1 MSTRC
6 KPGDLAVVL
15 YSDIPENVGL
25 FVDVIEADDP
35 NKHGIALLH
44 DGQVWICRARGA
56 ITYRNIFGEVCILK
70 EGPIPDEVL
79 KPIRPDPIGADTE
92 TEKELETA

>member
-1 MSTRC
+1 MNCR
-6 KPGDLAVVL
+6 PGDMAVVL

-35 NKHGIALLH
+35 TRHDITLLH
-44 DGQVWICRARGA
+44 PGQVWICRARGR
-56 ITYRNIFGEVCILK
+56 ITYRNIFGQICHLT

-79 KPIRPDPIGADTE
+79 KPIRPPEQDTNTQ
-92 TEKELETA
+92 TEKDLEVAA

>member
-1 MSTRC
+1 MNC
-6 KPGDLAVVL
+6 EPGDLAVVL

-35 NKHGIALLH
+35 NKHGIGLLH
-44 DGQVWICRARGA
+44 DGHVWSCRARGV
-56 ITYRNIFGEVCILK
+56 ITYRNIFGQLAILK

-79 KPIRPDPIGADTE
+79 KPIRPEPIGADT
-92 TEKELETA
+92 TTQKELEVTA

>member
-1 MSTRC
+1 MNC

-15 YSDIPENVGL
+15 YSDIPENIGL

-35 NKHGIALLH
+35 SKHDMSLLH
-44 DGQVWICRARGA
+44 PGQIWQCRARGV
-56 ITYRNIFGEVCILK
+56 IRYRNIFGEYIAIG

-79 KPIRPDPIGADTE
+79 KPIRPPAQDTD
-92 TEKELETA
+92 TTTKENLEVTA

>member
-1 MSTRC
+1 MNC

-44 DGQVWICRARGA
+44 DGQVWICRARGV
-56 ITYRNIFGEVCILK
+56 IKYRNIFGEACQLK

-79 KPIRPDPIGADTE
+79 KPIRPQPMGTKTE
-92 TEKELETA
+92 TKQDLEVTA